1 MMEPEPRPKFQ
12 WLHLSNVTSSA
23 IGSPFRNTD
32 HSNPE
37 QPGLHYVAFKVQTSF
52 KSSGLYHC
60 SKLCVCSV
68 WGSWK

>member
-23 IGSPFRNTD
+23 IGTPF
-32 HSNPE
+32 SQK
-37 QPGLHYVAFKVQTSF
+37 QPWGQSGLHYVAYKVRRHLKAQV
-52 KSSGLYHC
+52 LYHC

-68 WGSWK
+68 WASLK